1 MRDDGGEDTSP
12 CASDPDDRQ
21 RAVTAE
27 SLGGDEA
34 GERSWWVTCEH

>member
-21 RAVTAE
+21 RAATAKFLE
-27 SLGGDEA
+27 GDEK
-34 GERSWWVTCEH
+34 GG